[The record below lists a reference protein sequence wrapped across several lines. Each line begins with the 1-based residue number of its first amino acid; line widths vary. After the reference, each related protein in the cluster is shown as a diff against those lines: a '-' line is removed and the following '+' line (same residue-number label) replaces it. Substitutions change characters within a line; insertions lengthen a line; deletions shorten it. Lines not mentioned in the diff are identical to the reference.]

1 MRYKKIKSNINVSK
15 LELVFD
21 STGKKYKNQR
31 YFLLYEGIFKLK
43 KLLTLAIKKDQE
55 KQVVSFISLLKITT
69 K

>member
-31 YFLLYEGIFKLK
+31 HFLLYEGIFKLK
-43 KLLTLAIKKDQE
+43 KLLTLAIKKGQE

-69 K
+69 N